1 MYRHKLRLSLV
12 ISYGNSRVNIRDAS
26 WKCRIAKTDVDI
38 ERERP
43 KRFLHVLLSA
53 SGNSIREIHPSRET
67 KSGSNGNS
75 YNSRWQVGGEEAP
88 KRRIWKICF
97 RQRAGDAGAP
107 FSRPRE
113 DVLSRAEWKIAIGKS
128 SGDHPDV
135 RDFLRRRRRRHE
147 SVIFTT
153 SAFLPWIYELI
164 AIAYLTKLS
173 CLSSFVYH
181 GLSSFCCV
189 NRLLINNSKR
199 KKIFLLF
206 IYDLCRMQ

>member
-1 MYRHKLRLSLV
+1 MYRHTLRLSLL

-26 WKCRIAKTDVDI
+26 WKCRIARADVDI

-135 RDFLRRRRRRHE
+135 RDFLRRRQRRRRHE

-164 AIAYLTKLS
+164 AIAY
-173 CLSSFVYH
+173 
-181 GLSSFCCV
+181 
-189 NRLLINNSKR
+189 I
-199 KKIFLLF
+199 
-206 IYDLCRMQ
+206 